1 MVNFNDLKHKKKA
14 REGQEIQV
22 QNIQLEGIIN
32 LLQNL
37 EKDLDYI
44 KGLEAKEMI
53 DSEDKY
59 KRIISYD
66 LDEIKET
73 CQPIKINEKHQKKK
87 IKKQKA
93 PKKFFEKIVKI
104 NRIKR
109 ENN

>member
-1 MVNFNDLKHKKKA
+1 MVNSNDLKHKKKA

-22 QNIQLEGIIN
+22 QNIQLEGIRN

-53 DSEDKY
+53 DSEEKH
-59 KRIISYD
+59 KHKISSD

-93 PKKFFEKIVKI
+93 HKKQFDKIGKI
-104 NRIKR
+104 KRIKR
-109 ENN
+109 ENK